1 MRRLIL
7 ELTEEELSRIG
18 INIPM
23 FQHIKSLELLH
34 FLRQDW
40 EEFAA
45 VWRVVFKDT
54 AFKAKDL
61 LSTGLLAEVQV
72 LEQEKSGAYTVF
84 IRGGPILSSVLNSMG
99 VVDGYLFPP
108 LAIRDGK
115 IKLSFLGNS
124 KQVSTFLEKMD
135 ARGVNYRVVMLTEAS
150 FGPDSP
156 LTQLTDK
163 QREVLITAYK
173 LGYYDIPRRINSDQ
187 LDARLKIGNSTLVE
201 HLRKAE
207 RRLLVQVLTRGND
220 FWINDSLPEK

>member
-61 LSTGLLAEVQV
+61 LSTDLLAEVQV
-72 LEQEKSGAYTVF
+72 LEKEKSGAYTVF
-84 IRGGPILSSVLNSMG
+84 IRGGPILSSVLNSLG

-108 LAIRDGK
+108 LAIQDGK
-115 IKLSFLGNS
+115 IKVSFLGS
-124 KQVSTFLEKMD
+124 PKQVENFLQKMD
-135 ARGVNYRVVMLTEAS
+135 VKGITYKVIMLSEAT
-150 FGPDSP
+150 FGADSP
-156 LTQLTDK
+156 LNQLTTK
-163 QREVLITAYK
+163 QREVITTAYRY
-173 LGYYDIPRRINSDQ
+173 GYYDIPRKLNSDE
-187 LDARLKIGNSTLVE
+187 LAAKLNIVNSTAVE

-207 RRLLVQVLTRGND
+207 RRLLVQILTRGTG
-220 FWINDSLPEK
+220 FWFDEAEK